1 MTKVLLLLASLLTGN
16 ELFALP
22 STPVWD
28 QRHMRKFFHPYVG
41 KWVGEWKIT
50 DVEGVVIKRIT
61 LQQQYWWDKGHLKGL
76 MSFEDRGRLSSLTSD
91 IYLQRGEIISE
102 VVNTEERNFYR
113 AHPNEKNILW
123 TPIKNDDVLRR
134 RITEHIEQRD
144 GAVWFISEGF
154 ERILSDEEKPR
165 TLLFKVELKKVS

>member
-1 MTKVLLLLASLLTGN
+1 MLVDSHCHL
-16 ELFALP
+16 
-22 STPVWD
+22 
-28 QRHMRKFFHPYVG
+28 MKFLH
-41 KWVGEWKIT
+41 
-50 DVEGVVIKRIT
+50 
-61 LQQQYWWDKGHLKGL
+61 
-76 MSFEDRGRLSSLTSD
+76 
-91 IYLQRGEIISE
+91 RGELSE
-102 VVNTEERNFYR
+102 IMDEAREMGVERMITIGTDIEDWEPYLELAR

-134 RITEHIEQRD
+134 RITEHIEHRD

>member
-1 MTKVLLLLASLLTGN
+1 
-16 ELFALP
+16 
-22 STPVWD
+22 
-28 QRHMRKFFHPYVG
+28 
-41 KWVGEWKIT
+41 
-50 DVEGVVIKRIT
+50 
-61 LQQQYWWDKGHLKGL
+61 

>member
-1 MTKVLLLLASLLTGN
+1 MLLAILWGGSGLS
-16 ELFALP
+16 AQP
-22 STPVWD
+22 KTPVWD
-28 QRHMRKFFHPYVG
+28 QTHMRKYFHPYVG
-41 KWVGEWKIT
+41 KWVGQWTIT
-50 DVEGVVIKRIT
+50 DVEGVIIKRIT

-113 AHPNEKNILW
+113 AHPNDEHILW
-123 TPIKNDDVLRR
+123 TPMKNEDVLRR
-134 RITEHIEQRD
+134 RITETIEQRD
-144 GAVWFISEGF
+144 GATWFISEGF
-154 ERILSDEEKPR
+154 ERILGDQEKTR

>member
-1 MTKVLLLLASLLTGN
+1 
-16 ELFALP
+16 
-22 STPVWD
+22 
-28 QRHMRKFFHPYVG
+28 
-41 KWVGEWKIT
+41 
-50 DVEGVVIKRIT
+50 
-61 LQQQYWWDKGHLKGL
+61 

-134 RITEHIEQRD
+134 RITEHIEHRD

-165 TLLFKVELKKVS
+165 TLLFKVELKKVT